1 MENSNIEIEN
11 EQGLIEKL
19 LSAYKQSLQ
28 YIVTWIGYAFIA
40 IIMGFIGFFNGA
52 LEGSVVGIL
61 FMFIGVVLLI
71 MSGFSALLYASSRG
85 GLIKDT
91 IGFLESYKITFK
103 LTYELGAS
111 LIVALLF
118 IQIGNAVGGGFGGLL
133 IFLGGLAFA
142 LFPVAGRFFVL
153 KYIVSRK

>member
-1 MENSNIEIEN
+1 MENSNVEIEKT
-11 EQGLIEKL
+11 QGLVEKL
-19 LSAYKQSLQ
+19 LASYKQSIQ

-40 IIMGFIGFFNGA
+40 LIVIAIGFGEASQGGA
-52 LEGSVVGIL
+52 FGIL
-61 FMFIGVVLLI
+61 LVFVGAVLLV

-91 IGFLESYKITFK
+91 IGFIEAYTITFK

-111 LIVALLF
+111 LLVALLF
-118 IQIGNAVGGGFGGLL
+118 ILIGSAAGGGFGGLL

-142 LFPVAGRFFVL
+142 LFPIAGRFFVL
-153 KYIVSRK
+153 NYIVSRK